1 MTVVSVFGKRR
12 AAHLAL
18 GAAGEKDAVRLLQ
31 EHGLEIL
38 ARDWRCRHGELDIV
52 ARDGDCLVFVEVKT
66 RRQVDRYRPSDNL
79 SPRQLRRNVR
89 AAREYLAEY
98 GPSGCRFRFDLIEVV
113 RTKRELLEVRRHID
127 FVDADLIQDT
137 F

>member
-1 MTVVSVFGKRR
+1 MNVFGKMR

-18 GAAGEKDAVRLLQ
+18 GRAGEADAVRLLR

-38 ARDWRCRHGELDIV
+38 ARDWRCRYGELDIV

-66 RRQVDRYRPSDNL
+66 RRRVDRYRPSDNL

-89 AAREYLAEY
+89 AAREYLSEY
-98 GPSGCRFRFDLIEVV
+98 GAPGCRCRFDLVEVV
-113 RTKRELLEVRRHID
+113 RAGRRLLELRRHID
-127 FVDADLIQDT
+127 FVDADLIHGA

>member
-1 MTVVSVFGKRR
+1 MIAVNLFGKKR

-18 GAAGEKDAVRLLQ
+18 GQAGERDAVRLLR

-38 ARDWRCRHGELDIV
+38 ACDWRCRFGELDIV
-52 ARDGDCLVFVEVKT
+52 ARDGDCVVFVEVKT
-66 RRQVDRYRPSDNL
+66 RRRLDRYRPSDNL

-98 GPSGCRFRFDLIEVV
+98 GAPGGRCRFDLIEVV
-113 RTKRELLEVRRHID
+113 RTERGLQELRRHMD
-127 FVDADLIQDT
+127 FVDADLIHGV